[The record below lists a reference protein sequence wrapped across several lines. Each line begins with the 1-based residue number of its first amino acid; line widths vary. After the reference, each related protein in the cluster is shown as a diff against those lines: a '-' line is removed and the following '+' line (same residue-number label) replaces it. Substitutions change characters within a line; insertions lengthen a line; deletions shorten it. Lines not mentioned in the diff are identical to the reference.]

1 MQDYVRSSIK
11 LLNDKTKELNN
22 LNELGIYLSKQ
33 VDSSSLQILKL
44 IILASET
51 KKLNKKFDINHIIP
65 TPEEVYT
72 KQQNIAGNLSMN
84 PQRIAL
90 DLFEYISKNYPIDW
104 NFKCYGIYSIFDL
117 WLISFERMGYDVND
131 LFYQR
136 YDMLDKKLD
145 ILDFAID
152 NGLLQKKQVSD
163 LIEIYKYKEKYAKDL
178 TTLQKQRITYRI
190 NQLIQYYKLHD
201 HITSIKGLS
210 KKAKEKEHEEI
221 DRIMKISRNPANY
234 IYKSCRENA
243 KIELENFKMIND
255 DCSYIYE
262 QVPRLIKQKTIK

>member
-1 MQDYVRSSIK
+1 MQEYVRSGIK
-11 LLNDKTKELNN
+11 LLNDKTKELEN
-22 LNELGIYLSKQ
+22 LNELAIYLSKQ

-51 KKLNKKFDINHIIP
+51 KKLNKKFDINYIIKA
-65 TPEEVYT
+65 PEEIYSK
-72 KQQNIAGNLSMN
+72 KQNVSGNLSMN

-90 DLFEYISKNYPIDW
+90 NLFEYISKNYPIDW
-104 NFKCYGIYSIFDL
+104 NFECYGIYSIFDL
-117 WLISFERMGYDVND
+117 WLISLLRMGYDVND

-152 NGLLQKKQVSD
+152 NGLLQKKQVLE

-178 TTLQKQRITYRI
+178 TPLQKQRIIYRI
-190 NQLIQYYKLHD
+190 NQLTQYYKLHD
-201 HITSIKGLS
+201 HITSIKGIS

-243 KIELENFKMIND
+243 KIELENFEMLND

-262 QVPRLIKQKTIK
+262 KIPRLIKQKVIK